1 MNRHLEFAKEN
12 GWAQLVP
19 RVIAGAHRRLRDAI
33 TARKVGAPNF
43 RVGQHPRL
51 LGLGHM
57 RIGRNFS
64 AGDQL
69 WLEAAVAYREH
80 RYKPEL
86 VIGDDVSLSDGVHI
100 ACLRRITIGSGLL
113 AGCGVLISDHAHGC
127 YSGSGQSDP
136 ETMPVLRPLSSG
148 GEVHIGRNVW
158 LGDAVVVLAGAVIGD
173 GAVIGANSVVSGT
186 IPANTIAAGTP
197 ARVLKQWNA
206 ARREW
211 MRVDGREN
219 KIS

>member
-1 MNRHLEFAKEN
+1 VNRHIEYAKEN

-19 RVIAGAHRRLRDAI
+19 RVVAGAQRRLRDSL
-33 TARKVGAPNF
+33 TARKLGAANF
-43 RVGQHPRL
+43 RAGRHPRL
-51 LGLGHM
+51 LGLRHM
-57 RIGRNFS
+57 KIGRNFS

-113 AGCGVLISDHAHGC
+113 AGCRVLITDHAHGD
-127 YSGSGQSDP
+127 YSGSEQSDP
-136 ETMPVLRPLSSG
+136 QTMPARRPLTSG
-148 GEVHIGRNVW
+148 GEISIGRNVW
-158 LGDAVVVLAGAVIGD
+158 LGDGVVVLAGAVIGD
-173 GAVIGANSVVSGT
+173 GAVIGANSVVSGM
-186 IPANTIAAGTP
+186 IPPNTIAAGTP
-197 ARVLKQWNA
+197 ARVLKQWDA

-211 MRVDGREN
+211 VRAQSRN
-219 KIS
+219 AAS